1 MNTKEK
7 IFFATF
13 TCLVYYIGMDYSDES
28 FFNFKSVK
36 FYLKFLISIILGI
49 VLVFT
54 IKGKKS
60 S

>member
-1 MNTKEK
+1 MNRKEK

-13 TCLVYYIGMDYSDES
+13 TCLVYYIGMDYADES
-28 FFNFKSVK
+28 FFDFSSIK